1 MRYSVAPLHVGKT
14 GRYLR
19 LGTEIS
25 LIMCVRELLKIET
38 QVPEKSPTE
47 EHGTYA
53 AIWELP
59 SFALQ

>member
-1 MRYSVAPLHVGKT
+1 
-14 GRYLR
+14 
-19 LGTEIS
+19 
-25 LIMCVRELLKIET
+25 MCVRELLKIET

-59 SFALQ
+59 SFALAMSVATAFGFEI